1 MPVFQPS
8 VSLSQSAAGDTV
20 TVTDDSNYSNNSDGV
35 TLNNILSRVD
45 TIVDGL
51 NNPISVVVFE
61 AGSLTATV
69 TLTADAYMANSLLF
83 TLADSS
89 TRTGTENF
97 LAANFYLNA
106 AREVS
111 RALRCCPNDKLCN
124 NAVKADLAYNEAVTA
139 TLFGVPSEAQDA
151 INDANSLIVM
161 EGCGC

>member
-8 VSLSQSAAGDTV
+8 VSLSQSADGATI
-20 TVTDDSNYSNNSDGV
+20 TVTDTSNYSNNSDNVSLG
-35 TLNNILSRVD
+35 NILSRVD
-45 TIVDGL
+45 AIVDGL
-51 NNPISVVVFE
+51 NNPVQTITFGVG
-61 AGSLTATV
+61 ALTATFPI
-69 TLTADAYMANSLLF
+69 TKDYYLANSLVF

-139 TLFGVPSEAQDA
+139 TLFLVPSEAQDA
-151 INDANSLIVM
+151 IDDANALISM